1 MIMTILIC
9 LGKMPRTN
17 HLHGRL
23 MSLVDWLGRG
33 SVTVIL
39 MLHEGISRDMEKE
52 EEAGEEAAL
61 HMIGGG
67 GRVHGRERTGGIDLG
82 GTHFNLPFSMFL
94 ASISSVDLI
103 SIVVMDD
110 LKIVNA

>member
-1 MIMTILIC
+1 
-9 LGKMPRTN
+9 
-17 HLHGRL
+17 

-82 GTHFNLPFSMFL
+82 
-94 ASISSVDLI
+94 ASLQRDTEVEASHLLDPGQLL
-103 SIVVMDD
+103 VVT
-110 LKIVNA
+110 K